1 MSKIKE
7 HIDHHMMLL
16 GYDWPTTDEDVF
28 SLIQRFYVLC
38 DQKRDIKNV
47 VDLCRSFFKG
57 ADNCYCGIDACE
69 CEPCFKLRTIAYD
82 AIKKLD
88 GEK

>member
-1 MSKIKE
+1 MSI
-7 HIDHHMMLL
+7 
-16 GYDWPTTDEDVF
+16 WPTAHE
-28 SLIQRFYVLC
+28 LC
-38 DQKRDIKNV
+38 DNEVEHRDIVIRKLIERIGRMESVINS
-47 VDLCRSFFKG
+47 CRSFFKG
-57 ADNCYCGIDACE
+57 ADNCYCGIDSCE